1 MNTIFFFFRLHST
14 LSLPQKYRM
23 TKKKMAWRLCMN
35 WCILHK
41 NAWLYLIWHML
52 FTKAV
57 DYEFDCPIIM
67 IWDNQ
72 SFSFSNIYHID
83 IDIQISCYTE
93 FCFFS
98 CFIWIPVE
106 YLENRSP
113 FFGFRQPWRGELA
126 APLPM
131 VASFLPSLTILKS
144 ILIHNGCYPVIS

>member
-1 MNTIFFFFRLHST
+1 MARIMNDTFFFFFLDFIQLYPCLKST
-14 LSLPQKYRM
+14 ECQ
-23 TKKKMAWRLCMN
+23 KKKMAWRLCMN

-106 YLENRSP
+106 YLENRFP
-113 FFGFRQPWRGELA
+113 FFWFPSALKRGIRS
-126 APLPM
+126 P
-131 VASFLPSLTILKS
+131 SF
-144 ILIHNGCYPVIS
+144 NGRHVFTFTDYSEVHFNP